1 MIKYTGKDT
10 WFNSKIK
17 KVMTMLILDRKG
29 FRRNEMARVRAG
41 HYIMK
46 HYIMMNTLVLW
57 DKKKFRH
64 KITDFQNELT
74 QSEWTWM
81 DDKWI
86 QIDIRFESFNIPLGN
101 CKTLKQ

>member
-10 WFNSKIK
+10 WFNSKTK
-17 KVMTMLILDRKG
+17 KVMTMLILDWKD

-41 HYIMK
+41 

-74 QSEWTWM
+74 QSE
-81 DDKWI
+81 
-86 QIDIRFESFNIPLGN
+86 
-101 CKTLKQ
+101 